1 MYSCLIVSVGSVF
14 CILQVLYDF
23 HSALDH
29 NGLRPYHVRQRAEEE
44 GTENGKKDAS
54 IMKHIGIA
62 TSSL

>member
-1 MYSCLIVSVGSVF
+1 MYSCLVVCAGSMF

-23 HSALDH
+23 PSAVAH

-62 TSSL
+62 TFSQ